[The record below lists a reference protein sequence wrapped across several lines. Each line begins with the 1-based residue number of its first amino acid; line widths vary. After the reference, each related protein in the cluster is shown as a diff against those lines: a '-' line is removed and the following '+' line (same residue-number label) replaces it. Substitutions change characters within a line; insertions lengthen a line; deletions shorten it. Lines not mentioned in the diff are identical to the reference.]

1 VFGLGPAP
9 LPSPSLGLVAVIS
22 AVGLGCGLWAL
33 LIPSERRSRS
43 GVPAT
48 SLERIA
54 HGLRDVSQEARL
66 VLNPTHTDP
75 ASIALEVLSPTFVN
89 LSAWFHRV
97 TGGQDGELVDQAGWA
112 GRHDAYQF
120 ARLLSALSGL
130 LATTGFALVFSLSG
144 DQFSPSVMIVVA
156 GSGALL
162 AVGLFDRWVRR
173 RARLTRER
181 LSEEFPTIVE
191 LLALALSAGDSLF
204 GALRRISQRG
214 NGELASQ
221 WSAVVRRVEL
231 GEPLGPALT
240 QSAKAMGVEEI
251 EALVDHLVHAL
262 DRGAPVAEVV
272 RAHSSDS
279 RLRRLRSVVDKAG
292 KAEVVMLVPL
302 VMLILPITVIFAV
315 WPSLQALQWGVG
327 FA

>member
-1 VFGLGPAP
+1 MFGLGMTP
-9 LPSPSLGLVAVIS
+9 LPSPSLGVVAVIS

-33 LIPSERRSRS
+33 LIPSPRSS
-43 GVPAT
+43 AVEAPAS

-54 HGLRDVSQEARL
+54 HGLRDVSQEARR

-97 TGGQDGELVDQAGWA
+97 SGGQDGDLVDQAGWA
-112 GRHDAYQF
+112 GRHGDYQF
-120 ARLLSALSGL
+120 ARFLSALGGVLGAAVLS
-130 LATTGFALVFSLSG
+130 LAFAVVG
-144 DQFSPSVMIVVA
+144 GQFSPLVMIVLA
-156 GSGALL
+156 GL
-162 AVGLFDRWVRR
+162 APVLGVGLFDRWVRR

-191 LLALALSAGDSLF
+191 LLALALSAGESLF

-214 NGELASQ
+214 NGELASR

-231 GEPLGPALT
+231 GEPLGPTLT

-279 RLRRLRSVVDKAG
+279 RLRRLRAVVDKAG
-292 KAEVVMLVPL
+292 KAEVMMLVPL

-315 WPSLQALQWGVG
+315 WPSLQALQWNA
-327 FA
+327 F